1 MDNPSAFG
9 AAYSDWKIIRTRGV
23 IQIVF
28 EVPIE
33 AEGAAYAA
41 LGGMPKQDRSDWF
54 AIARMKKPN
63 ALAAD

>member
-1 MDNPSAFG
+1 MEAPSAFG

-33 AEGAAYAA
+33 QEGDCLCGAWRDAKT
-41 LGGMPKQDRSDWF
+41 GSDQ
-54 AIARMKKPN
+54 IGSQSQR
-63 ALAAD
+63 

>member
-1 MDNPSAFG
+1 MEAPSAFG

-33 AEGAAYAA
+33 QEGAAYAA

-54 AIARMKKPN
+54 AIARMNKVKPD
-63 ALAAD
+63 AT

>member
-1 MDNPSAFG
+1 MGAPSVFG

-33 AEGAAYAA
+33 QEGAAYAA

-54 AIARMKKPN
+54 AIARMNKEIKP
-63 ALAAD
+63 